1 MAASHR
7 AAKVAASSLQTP
19 VNPSTGARVTH
30 YERKDPVE
38 SLSAAAAAALEEEEE
53 EKEEKEEEEEEE
65 VFSFYPADFNTN
77 ISGVNEQKRISCEDF
92 VDFSDIYHSNEE
104 YFRKLEELKAAHM
117 ETMAKLEKMYQNKL
131 NLKEV
136 QPAITMEEAASVSS
150 T

>member
-1 MAASHR
+1 M
-7 AAKVAASSLQTP
+7 
-19 VNPSTGARVTH
+19 
-30 YERKDPVE
+30 
-38 SLSAAAAAALEEEEE
+38 
-53 EKEEKEEEEEEE
+53 
-65 VFSFYPADFNTN
+65 
-77 ISGVNEQKRISCEDF
+77 
-92 VDFSDIYHSNEE
+92 DFSDIYHSNEE